1 MPYVTE
7 VPTTID
13 IDHLETPSPLNPL
26 GIKGAGE
33 AGVIP
38 SAAVFAAAIEDA
50 EGFPITA
57 MPISPSELFALR
69 LEHADDVAEA
79 TTPTATLVEEGAL
92 RPSRDPSS
100 GDDRS

>member
-1 MPYVTE
+1 MPYASE
-7 VPTTID
+7 VPHIE

-50 EGFPITA
+50 EGFPIT
-57 MPISPSELFALR
+57 PD
-69 LEHADDVAEA
+69 ADLAERA
-79 TTPTATLVEEGAL
+79 VRAAAPARRG
-92 RPSRDPSS
+92 RDPVAAPP
-100 GDDRS
+100 DDRRPTTRETHR

>member
-1 MPYVTE
+1 MPYATE
-7 VPTTID
+7 VPTSID

-50 EGFPITA
+50 EGFPITS

-69 LEHADDVAEA
+69 LEHADVPHHPTEATA
-79 TTPTATLVEEGAL
+79 TTPGV
-92 RPSRDPSS
+92 
-100 GDDRS
+100 